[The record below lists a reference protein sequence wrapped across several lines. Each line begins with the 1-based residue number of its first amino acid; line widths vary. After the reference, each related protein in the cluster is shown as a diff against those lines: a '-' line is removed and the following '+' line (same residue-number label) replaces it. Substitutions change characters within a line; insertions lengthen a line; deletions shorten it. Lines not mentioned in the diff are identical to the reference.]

1 MPSESI
7 DTKEQEQQAALAWAD
22 GVLSHDGFTRKYLA
36 VLHALRACSIEP
48 LTDVA
53 CRILAAAARDLQEAN
68 RVLREEMDR
77 REKEQVS
84 RNSIQ
89 NHEMERI
96 YAERDSLRAQVEAA
110 KPIVQQYAID
120 NPRWYSK
127 YLWSEQDPMGAHAW
141 LAAMAPRPDAKEDQ
155 P

>member
-1 MPSESI
+1 MNN
-7 DTKEQEQQAALAWAD
+7 QQHIAALEA
-22 GVLSHDGFTRKYLA
+22 
-36 VLHALRACSIEP
+36 ALRHADYIESCTKASP
-48 LTDVA
+48 LTEDGRHLIAAVA
-53 CRILAAAARDLQEAN
+53 AVRDLQEAN

-141 LAAMAPRPDAKEDQ
+141 LAAMTPKPDAKEDQ